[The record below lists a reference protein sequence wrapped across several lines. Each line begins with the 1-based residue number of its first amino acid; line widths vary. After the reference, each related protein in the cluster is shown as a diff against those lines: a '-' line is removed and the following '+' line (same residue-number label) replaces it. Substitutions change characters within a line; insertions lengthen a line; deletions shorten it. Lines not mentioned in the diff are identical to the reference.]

1 MTRQDGFTLLEAM
14 VALAVFSTAAMGL
27 ISLNTNAVRF
37 SGELGD
43 RVLARQVAENIAVDT
58 LTDSVLQQPGF
69 TTGEEIQ
76 RQRTYQWERIIAP
89 AGRDGLI
96 QVDIRVRRSGSDRL
110 TGHVSF
116 LHITGGEP

>member
-1 MTRQDGFTLLEAM
+1 MTRQDGFSLLEAM

-27 ISLNTNAVRF
+27 MSLNTNAVRF
-37 SGELGD
+37 SGEIGD

-58 LTDSVLQQPGF
+58 LTDPALQQPGM
-69 TTGEEIQ
+69 TSGEQVQ
-76 RQRTYQWERIIAP
+76 RQRTYQWDRIVAP

-96 QVDIRVRRSGSDRL
+96 HVDIRVRREGSDRL

-116 LHITGGEP
+116 LHIAEAAQ